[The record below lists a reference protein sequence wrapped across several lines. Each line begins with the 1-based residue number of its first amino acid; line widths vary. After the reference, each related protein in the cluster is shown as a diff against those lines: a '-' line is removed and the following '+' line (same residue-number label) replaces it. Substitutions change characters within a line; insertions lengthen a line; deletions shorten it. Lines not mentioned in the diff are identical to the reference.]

1 MTLRKAPTPG
11 VMGFRPFRNFTK
23 GRGKPS
29 VSQVM
34 VTLLDW
40 TRHIASGLSI
50 TDRLNDDSS
59 EIGSLLVAGGG
70 GNEP

>member
-11 VMGFRPFRNFTK
+11 VTGFRPFRNFTK

-40 TRHIASGLSI
+40 TRQFASGLSI
-50 TDRLNDDSS
+50 TDRLKELE
-59 EIGSLLVAGGG
+59 EIGLLVAAGGRK
-70 GNEP
+70 